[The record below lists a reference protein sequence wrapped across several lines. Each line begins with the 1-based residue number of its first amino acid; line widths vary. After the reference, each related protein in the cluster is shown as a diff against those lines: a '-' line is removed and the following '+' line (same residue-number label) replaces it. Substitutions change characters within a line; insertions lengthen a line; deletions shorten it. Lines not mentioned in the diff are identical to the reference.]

1 MKGWCWRSVAV
12 ARHKARRAEGAG
24 QMVGLFL
31 AGYGAARMF
40 VEGFRQADAPFITPD
55 NPFGH
60 VIRFGTNAEAW
71 GLTMGQ
77 LLSLP
82 MLILGLLIIV
92 VARAAGRATPG
103 VSPLGRVLARQ
114 IAAGGPITVADYMA
128 ACLTHPEHGYYVGR
142 DPLGKAGDFTT
153 APEISQ
159 MFGELIG
166 LALAQAWIDQGRPDP
181 FTLAELGPGRGTLMA
196 DLGRATATVPGFR
209 AAARLWLLE
218 ASPVLKARQGKML
231 PGSAATWIAQIDA
244 LPQQPLF
251 LIANEF
257 FDALPVRQFQRGP
270 RLARTDGD
278 AGRTGRAG
286 LRARPAGPVPAR
298 RRRPGVP
305 DGTVIERRA
314 AADPI
319 VTAVAE
325 RIARHGGAAL
335 IVDYGAWGGIGD
347 TLQAVKDHQPA
358 DPLAEPG
365 QADLTAHVDFAALAA
380 AADRPARRLHR

>member
-1 MKGWCWRSVAV
+1 
-12 ARHKARRAEGAG
+12 
-24 QMVGLFL
+24 
-31 AGYGAARMF
+31 
-40 VEGFRQADAPFITPD
+40 
-55 NPFGH
+55 
-60 VIRFGTNAEAW
+60 
-71 GLTMGQ
+71 
-77 LLSLP
+77 
-82 MLILGLLIIV
+82 
-92 VARAAGRATPG
+92 

-166 LALAQAWIDQGRPDP
+166 LALAQAWMDQGRPDP

-270 RLARTDGD
+270 GGWHERMVTLDAQGALAF
-278 AGRTGRAG
+278 ARA
-286 LRARPAGPVPAR
+286 PAGPVPGPPPPA
-298 RRRPGVP
+298 GVP

-380 AADRPARRLHR
+380 AARQAGAAVASLTPQGVFLERLGITERARALARNLTGAARSSHVAAHRRLTHPDEMGTLFQVLGLHAVGTPPPPGCAA